1 MLRLVRLL
9 ALLLVL
15 LLGGTWAYAWVTRA
29 PGESLGDAFA
39 GRLALL
45 FGGFPLGGQG
55 GGQGGDQGGGPA
67 GGPSVGGLQLP
78 QGMVLGGPF
87 SLVDQTGRA
96 VTERDFAGQWLLLY
110 FGYTYCPDVCP
121 TELGTMAA
129 AVDSLG
135 PLGEKVLPAMVTI
148 DPLRDTP
155 AHLADYV
162 SRFHPRMVGLTGSP
176 EQVAE
181 AARRYRVYYGR
192 VNRPEASE
200 YLMDHSSFVY
210 LVGPD
215 GRVRSLFRPEASPD
229 DIAAV
234 VRAQLGRAAAAP

>member
-45 FGGFPLGGQG
+45 FGTSPT
-55 GGQGGDQGGGPA
+55 GGPNL
-67 GGPSVGGLQLP
+67 GGLQLP
-78 QGMVLGGPF
+78 QGMSLGGPF
-87 SLVDQTGRA
+87 TLVDQTGRT
-96 VTERDFAGQWLLLY
+96 VTERDFAGRWMLVY

-121 TELGTMAA
+121 TELGTIAA

-135 PLGEKVLPAMVTI
+135 PLAEKLVPALVTI
-148 DPLRDTP
+148 DPQRDTP
-155 AHLADYV
+155 AQLADYV
-162 SRFHPRMVGLTGSP
+162 ARFHPRMIGLTGSP

-181 AARRYRVYYGR
+181 AARRYRVYFAR
-192 VNRPEASE
+192 VNRAEAGD
-200 YLMDHSSFVY
+200 YLMDHSSFVD

-229 DIAAV
+229 DIAAA
-234 VRAQLGRAAAAP
+234 VRVQLTRAAGA